1 MASNSSFATAE
12 INDGIPRDGLLA
24 IAGRSAEFQA
34 VNTLLNQGAKLSNV
48 VLGTVVFHWPA
59 EGPTILNEL
68 YQKGCQEKSSAS
80 TGGEMFSR
88 DPAHWN

>member
-1 MASNSSFATAE
+1 MPQIVIRMNSVFAIISSFIPHAAISAAT
-12 INDGIPRDGLLA
+12 GG
-24 IAGRSAEFQA
+24 STKK
-34 VNTLLNQGAKLSNV
+34 TLLDV
-48 VLGTVVFHWPA
+48 
-59 EGPTILNEL
+59 NEF